1 MAGFE
6 IEEHTADVAV
16 VATGADLSGA
26 LAWLAKGMFSI
37 IAELE
42 HVRPRETL
50 EFSVSARD
58 PESLAVDWLNEVLN
72 RGASWAVDRGLGDPD
87 DIEVTEESGCM
98 QDTGADAVGERPRTR
113 GGPQLG
119 TLGSGNHFLEVQV
132 VDELLDGRSR
142 ERDGTPGGRPGHR
155 DDPLWLPGPGTPGVH
170 RLAA

>member
-16 VATGADLSGA
+16 VATGADLGGA

-98 QDTGADAVGERPRTR
+98 QDTGADAVGERPKTR

-119 TLGSGNHFLEVQV
+119 TPARATTSS
-132 VDELLDGRSR
+132 RSR
-142 ERDGTPGGRPGHR
+142 WSTSF
-155 DDPLWLPGPGTPGVH
+155 WTT
-170 RLAA
+170 

>member
-1 MAGFE
+1 MPCPRATPYTLREAMAGFE

-16 VATGADLSGA
+16 VATGADLGGA

-87 DIEVTEESGCM
+87 DIEATEESGCM
-98 QDTGADAVGERPRTR
+98 QDTGADAVGERPKTR

-119 TLGSGNHFLEVQV
+119 TPARATTSS
-132 VDELLDGRSR
+132 RSR
-142 ERDGTPGGRPGHR
+142 WSTSF
-155 DDPLWLPGPGTPGVH
+155 WTT
-170 RLAA
+170 